1 MKPRKAYE
9 GTIRSILVTLRCL
22 HYLKRN
28 PTSSE
33 KSLWENV
40 QGIFSHSEVSASKKD
55 LLNHLGFIKMMVKRD
70 KKLLRSQLQKIG
82 FINDGDL
89 ISYDEDAENDDGD
102 DCFDTVCAIC
112 DNGGEVLCC
121 EGKCF
126 RSFHATRDAGV
137 DSHCETLK
145 YTRAQVHDIQNF
157 FCPNCL
163 QKKHQCF
170 ACGKLGNSDN
180 KSDPEVFRCISAS
193 CGHYYHP
200 HCAASLIH
208 PDSKAKATELEKMIA
223 SGESFTCS
231 VHKCIV
237 CNQGENKN
245 VTELQFAMCRRCPK
259 SYHRKC
265 LPRKISLEDIPE
277 EGIKQRAWD
286 GLIPNRILIYC
297 LNHRIDETISTP
309 VRDHILFPIVEN
321 KRKYL
326 SHSSKVKVLAKK
338 KTEVSRE
345 RFPKVKETVTREPST
360 LEARG
365 SISSVQVHGYSKDS
379 TFPDTSRTLSEGIR
393 KKKSVPERN
402 IPVRDDKT
410 CSSEIN
416 NNSNTSKTEEKEK
429 CGVPFPGQ
437 KLNITPALAQSEAR
451 KRIMLLVNKESST
464 SLTTEN
470 LLKKKI
476 ALTTH
481 ACNARY
487 IDKNVTRGKIEGAI
501 EAIQAALHKL
511 ENGCSI
517 EDAKAVCGP
526 DILKQILR
534 WKNKFRVYLAPF
546 LHGMRYTSYGRHFTK
561 VDKLKEIVEKL
572 HWYVQNGDMIVDVCC
587 GANDFSLLMR
597 EKLRGCG
604 KKCLFKNYD
613 LFQPKNDFN
622 FEKRDWMTVHPREL
636 PTGSQL
642 IMGLNPPFG
651 VRAALANKFIDKVLE
666 FKPKLVIL
674 IVPKETERLDRKA
687 VPYDLI
693 WEDERSL
700 SGKSFYLPGSVD
712 VKDKLMEQWN
722 VRAPSL
728 SLWSRPDWT
737 ANHRVIAAER
747 GHSKSEHEKSNLEIP
762 AENPRKRR
770 RPNEAMAVAAEEPPL
785 AGDKQAPYD
794 MGISPPSRTDH
805 QHHPSGGATCREEDA
820 AWPLSLYHHRQ
831 TNGGSRW
838 AYGEE
843 LPASAT
849 TAPALPAA
857 TRRWVLAH
865 AGHGAAPSV
874 PSGVA
879 TASPSSFYHD
889 RPASGGGRWAYG
901 EELPTPAATAPTHR
915 EVPGLAGYGAAPSV
929 TSGAATT
936 DLSSFHHDW
945 SASGGDRWSHG
956 EELPTS
962 IATEPACREVPGH
975 AGNGVAPLVPS
986 GAETAGPSSFYHDR
1000 PSSSSSRWAYD
1011 EELPAPA
1018 RRETLGYAGHG
1029 AAPSVPSWA
1038 VTAGPSSFC
1047 HDLAASSGAS
1057 RWAYGDE
1064 LQTPAE
1070 TDPARREGQAYA
1082 GHGTAPSVPSRAA
1095 AGRSSFYY
1103 DWPASGSVGGKWG
1116 NGDELPTPGAMAGSS
1131 RFYHERPTSGEGG
1144 GSSWSYGEELAR
1156 IHDGGSVSGEGP
1168 SYERLPAAL
1177 RREWLGKAGH
1187 GAAPSVVGRAATAG
1201 LSSLYH
1207 DWTASDS
1214 AGGKWGYEELGRFH
1228 ASGSV
1233 PGAGPSYEGLL
1244 AAARREGLYN
1254 AERGRAAIYSSW
1266 DGGVPWLPQRGHS
1279 GGWLDE

>member
-1 MKPRKAYE
+1 MGVRGRKTSSDEGCAETRVSKAVTEYHLVDKEDKPICFSLDVPKSQFFLHGKVDDGLQKIYKQVVAWIVDIQGACPEVCVLSRKQRRFKLMKPRKAYE

-40 QGIFSHSEVSASKKD
+40 QGIFSHFEVSASKKD

-70 KKLLRSQLQKIG
+70 KKLLRSQVLPPLLFPLRAKIIDVYYLVSG
-82 FINDGDL
+82 IINDGDL

-112 DNGGEVLCC
+112 DNGVNC

-265 LPRKISLEDIPE
+265 LPRYFFLKFLALKISLEDIPE
-277 EGIKQRAWD
+277 EGIKQRAWMAD
-286 GLIPNRILIYC
+286 PNRILIYC
-297 LNHRIDETISTP
+297 L
-309 VRDHILFPIVEN
+309 
-321 KRKYL
+321 KYL

-360 LEARG
+360 LEARAAFPRCKFMA
-365 SISSVQVHGYSKDS
+365 ILRIS

-402 IPVRDDKT
+402 IP
-410 CSSEIN
+410 
-416 NNSNTSKTEEKEK
+416 
-429 CGVPFPGQ
+429 
-437 KLNITPALAQSEAR
+437 
-451 KRIMLLVNKESST
+451 
-464 SLTTEN
+464 
-470 LLKKKI
+470 KI

-487 IDKNVTRGKIEGAI
+487 IDKNVTWGKIEGAI

-572 HWYVQNGDMIVDVCC
+572 HWYVQNGDMVKIALFLKRTLHCMTIVDVCC

-597 EKLRGCG
+597 EKLRGSG

-770 RPNEAMAVAAEEPPL
+770 RPNEAMAVARRRRSL
-785 AGDKQAPYD
+785 ALKLISSPTDERRQQ
-794 MGISPPSRTDH
+794 MG
-805 QHHPSGGATCREEDA
+805 
-820 AWPLSLYHHRQ
+820 L
-831 TNGGSRW
+831 
-838 AYGEE
+838 
-843 LPASAT
+843 
-849 TAPALPAA
+849 
-857 TRRWVLAH
+857 
-865 AGHGAAPSV
+865 
-874 PSGVA
+874 
-879 TASPSSFYHD
+879 
-889 RPASGGGRWAYG
+889 
-901 EELPTPAATAPTHR
+901 
-915 EVPGLAGYGAAPSV
+915 
-929 TSGAATT
+929 
-936 DLSSFHHDW
+936 
-945 SASGGDRWSHG
+945 
-956 EELPTS
+956 
-962 IATEPACREVPGH
+962 
-975 AGNGVAPLVPS
+975 
-986 GAETAGPSSFYHDR
+986 
-1000 PSSSSSRWAYD
+1000 RWAYD

-1018 RRETLGYAGHG
+1018 RREALGYAGH
-1029 AAPSVPSWA
+1029 
-1038 VTAGPSSFC
+1038 
-1047 HDLAASSGAS
+1047 AS
-1057 RWAYGDE
+1057 DE
-1064 LQTPAE
+1064 
-1070 TDPARREGQAYA
+1070 RR
-1082 GHGTAPSVPSRAA
+1082 S
-1095 AGRSSFYY
+1095 
-1103 DWPASGSVGGKWG
+1103 
-1116 NGDELPTPGAMAGSS
+1116 
-1131 RFYHERPTSGEGG
+1131 G

-1156 IHDGGSVSGEGP
+1156 LHDGGSVSGEGTMRGTAVLVGGDRW
-1168 SYERLPAAL
+1168 SGLAVLVWLRTRDRERA
-1177 RREWLGKAGH
+1177 RE
-1187 GAAPSVVGRAATAG
+1187 R
-1201 LSSLYH
+1201 
-1207 DWTASDS
+1207 D
-1214 AGGKWGYEELGRFH
+1214 
-1228 ASGSV
+1228 
-1233 PGAGPSYEGLL
+1233 
-1244 AAARREGLYN
+1244 
-1254 AERGRAAIYSSW
+1254 
-1266 DGGVPWLPQRGHS
+1266 
-1279 GGWLDE
+1279 